1 MNALLKPLVLGVLF
15 ATTAAAHA
23 QESISGTF
31 TLAGSQAHVTGQMLV
46 TETAPLTANLS
57 ITFADAAT
65 GTQITDFAEELTQQ
79 LHVLAVDS
87 SLTKLIHEHVK
98 AASPE
103 GVFTA
108 QLQFPRPG
116 TYHIYADAVP
126 EGVGQQVLRFDVQI
140 GGEQENGRQAVPQ
153 RFAAADEIKLASDD
167 YEIELDAS
175 GLVAGEESMLKIAI
189 MKDGEPAT
197 DLHPYLGVS
206 AHAVLVKADDLS
218 YVHAHPM
225 DESQPG
231 EHAMHGAQPDAATA
245 HDGHGTHAAAT
256 EDDPQ
261 SHGHD
266 HADMTRTVS
275 PAMTLHLTP
284 PGAGDY
290 TLFLEFIGGDQV
302 HTIAVPLELT

>member
-1 MNALLKPLVLGVLF
+1 MHDLKPLAIVLLL
-15 ATTAAAHA
+15 ATTATAYA
-23 QESISGTF
+23 QEPVPGTF
-31 TLAGSQAHVTGQMLV
+31 ALAGAEAHVTGQVLV

-57 ITFADAAT
+57 ITFSDAAT

-87 SLTKLIHEHVK
+87 SLTRLVHEHVK

-108 QLQFPRPG
+108 QMQFPRAG

-126 EGVGQQVLRFDVQI
+126 DGFGQQVLRFDVQI
-140 GGEQENGRQAVPQ
+140 GGEQEEVKQPVPQ
-153 RFAAADEIKLASDD
+153 RFSAADKIKLASGD

-175 GLVAGEESMLKIAI
+175 ALVAGEESMLKIAI

-197 DLHPYLGVS
+197 DLHPYLGVP

-225 DESQPG
+225 DESQAE
-231 EHAMHGAQPDAATA
+231 EHGIHGGHADAAMA
-245 HDGHGTHAAAT
+245 HDGHGSHPAAT
-256 EDDPQ
+256 EAGPQ

-275 PAMTLHLTP
+275 PAMTLHMTP

-302 HTIAVPLELT
+302 HTVVVPLELT

>member
-1 MNALLKPLVLGVLF
+1 MHDLKPLAIVLLL
-15 ATTAAAHA
+15 ATTATAYA
-23 QESISGTF
+23 QEPVPGTF
-31 TLAGSQAHVTGQMLV
+31 ALAGAEAHVTGQVLV

-57 ITFADAAT
+57 ITFSDAAT

-87 SLTKLIHEHVK
+87 SLTRLVHEHVK

-108 QLQFPRPG
+108 QMQFPRAG

-126 EGVGQQVLRFDVQI
+126 DGFGQQVLRFDVQI
-140 GGEQENGRQAVPQ
+140 GGEQEEVKQPVPQ
-153 RFAAADEIKLASDD
+153 RFSAADKIKLASGD
-167 YEIELDAS
+167 YEIEFDAS
-175 GLVAGEESMLKIAI
+175 ALVAGEESMLKIAI

-197 DLHPYLGVS
+197 DLHPYLGVP

-225 DESQPG
+225 DDSQPG
-231 EHAMHGAQPDAATA
+231 EHAMHG
-245 HDGHGTHAAAT
+245 DGHGTHAAAT
-256 EDDPQ
+256 EHDPQ

-275 PAMTLHLTP
+275 PAMTLHMTP

-290 TLFLEFIGGDQV
+290 TLFLEFIGGELV